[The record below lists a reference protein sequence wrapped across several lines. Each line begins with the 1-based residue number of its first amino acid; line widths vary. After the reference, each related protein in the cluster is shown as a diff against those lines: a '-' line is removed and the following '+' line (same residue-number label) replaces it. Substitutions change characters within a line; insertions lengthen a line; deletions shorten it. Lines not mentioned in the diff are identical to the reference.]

1 MKVEGIEEWLVR
13 RKDWCASDVA
23 GRVHTMWTGNVNCY
37 GYTMFTDRRNGR
49 SNKKKNRSVAHICVD
64 GPCKSTLHPPRGGL
78 RNQEVEKERNCD
90 CARTVRRNIEA
101 SEQEVIVIQLTAL
114 NIGRPRAVLRTRH
127 GTSASEWRSII
138 SHVEA
143 THLPLSSTFLE
154 VEGRRPNKRK
164 KRFLH
169 CLPCLR

>member
-1 MKVEGIEEWLVR
+1 MHQMWQGECTLCGLEMLVVMDIPCLLTNATEGPTR
-13 RKDWCASDVA
+13 
-23 GRVHTMWTGNVNCY
+23 
-37 GYTMFTDRRNGR
+37 
-49 SNKKKNRSVAHICVD
+49 KKNRSVAHICVD

-143 THLPLSSTFLE
+143 THLPLSSAFLD
-154 VEGRRPNKRK
+154 VERRRPNKRK

-169 CLPCLR
+169 CLSCLR